1 MQATQSHIVWAE
13 VRRKALHLCGGIIP
27 VLYLLFPKDWIILGF
42 LIGFCII
49 VLLEWLR
56 FRGSIT
62 LPALREREYR
72 NIPGYVFFVI
82 GAFLS
87 ILIFEKSIAIT
98 AILML
103 ALGDTASALTGV
115 LTDAEPRWHESRRK
129 RLEVM
134 LVMFVTCFVIG
145 WLVLFSIPIAAF
157 GALGAT
163 VADGVPLRLRG
174 YHLDDNLTIPLFA
187 GALMSV
193 GAIW

>member
-1 MQATQSHIVWAE
+1 MRATQSHIVWAE
-13 VRRKALHLCGGIIP
+13 VQRKALHLCGVIIP
-27 VLYLLFPKDWIILGF
+27 LLYLLVSKHWIILGF

-56 FRGSIT
+56 FRGLIT
-62 LPALREREYR
+62 LPALREREHR
-72 NIPGYVFFVI
+72 NIPAYVFFVI

-103 ALGDTASALTGV
+103 ALGDTASALTRV
-115 LTDAEPRWHESRRK
+115 LIDAEPRWHEKRRK

-145 WLVLFSIPIAAF
+145 WLVLFSIPVATF

-163 VADGVPLRLRG
+163 VADGVPLSIRG

-193 GAIW
+193 GAMW

>member
-1 MQATQSHIVWAE
+1 MQATQSQIVWAE
-13 VRRKALHLCGGIIP
+13 VRRKALHLCGVTIP
-27 VLYLLFPKDWIILGF
+27 LFYLLFPKDWIILGF

-49 VLLEWLR
+49 ALLEWLR
-56 FRGSIT
+56 FQGCIT
-62 LPALREREYR
+62 LPALREREHR
-72 NIPGYVFFVI
+72 NIPAYVFFFI

-87 ILIFEKSIAIT
+87 VLIFEKSIAIT

-103 ALGDTASALTGV
+103 AIGDTASALTGV
-115 LTDAEPRWHESRRK
+115 LIDVEPRWHESRRK

-145 WLVLFSIPIAAF
+145 WLMLFAIPLAVL

-163 VADGVPLRLRG
+163 MADGLPLRIRG
-174 YHLDDNLTIPLFA
+174 YRFDDNLTIPLFA

-193 GAIW
+193 GTI

>member
-1 MQATQSHIVWAE
+1 MRATQSHQVWFE
-13 VRRKALHLCGGIIP
+13 VRRKALHLCGILIP

-49 VLLEWLR
+49 VLIEWLR
-56 FRGSIT
+56 FRGRIT
-62 LPALREREYR
+62 LPALREREHQC
-72 NIPGYVFFVI
+72 IPAYVFFVT

-87 ILIFEKSIAIT
+87 ILIFEKTIAIT

-115 LTDAEPRWHESRRK
+115 LIDAEPRWHERRRK

-134 LVMFVTCFVIG
+134 LVMFVTCFIIG
-145 WLVLFSIPIAAF
+145 WLMLCSIPLAAL

-163 VADGVPLRLRG
+163 VADGLPLSIRG

-193 GAIW
+193 GVVC